1 MSYLNST
8 QPIQSLIMAQATLT
22 KPTTTKKYDGPTGEE
37 KLVNELIDMI
47 QKGVNP
53 WRKEWS
59 GDCDGTHRNFITGK
73 RYRGG
78 NIAILEMY
86 QSYRNYKLPLWVGS
100 GQAFQKGFQPVRGSK
115 GAYILKPQFVSFQ
128 DKDAEGNL
136 LTNKDGS
143 PKMIQ
148 FNKYLTTCIFNIEC
162 LVGKDEDAQK
172 RLDALKDK
180 EIRNIKAQAKPLSN
194 RLSNAKKILF
204 KDWCH
209 KDNVPLTHS
218 GDRAFYSPG
227 QDRIQM
233 PKPQF
238 FTNEESYYATLAH
251 ECVHST
257 GHSKRL
263 SRPFEGTFGSKSYAR
278 EELIAELGAFL
289 ICNRLQISSDT
300 RNHAAYLDSW
310 LKVLKDGPNTLMKV
324 LGQATKA
331 SNLIVGAEVDNN
343 HSHSKRP
350 TSNEVAS

>member
-1 MSYLNST
+1 
-8 QPIQSLIMAQATLT
+8 MAQATLT
-22 KPTTTKKYDGPTGEE
+22 KPTTTTKKYDGPTGEE

-59 GDCDGTHRNFITGK
+59 GDCDGTHRNLDTGK
-73 RYRGG
+73 RYRGA
-78 NIAILEMY
+78 NPIILEMY
-86 QSYRNYKLPLWVGS
+86 QEVRGYKLPLWIGMA
-100 GQAFQKGFQPVRGSK
+100 QARSKGFLPIKGSK
-115 GAYILKPQFVSFQ
+115 GAYILRPQRVSFPDLDANGVQQKNEDGSIKMVQFVKYKTCCVFNV
-128 DKDAEGNL
+128 DAL
-136 LTNKDGS
+136 K
-143 PKMIQ
+143 
-148 FNKYLTTCIFNIEC
+148 
-162 LVGKDEDAQK
+162 GKDDKAQEK
-172 RLDALKDK
+172 LDALKDK

-331 SNLIVGAEVDNN
+331 SNLIVGAEVDSD
-343 HSHSKRP
+343 HSHSKSS